1 MTLEELQQQFIELKE
16 KYDALEVA
24 YNSQKEDYAKSEER
38 IRELQDANQKL
49 FLKVTQ
55 PGNKQDNNNDNNE
68 DYDSIL
74 LGEYAKEL
82 DENEIEFLKQ
92 IEEGLS

>member
-1 MTLEELQQQFIELKE
+1 MTLEELQQQYIELKE
-16 KYDALEVA
+16 KFDALEVT
-24 YNSQKEDYAKSEER
+24 YNSQKDEHEKSEVR

-55 PGNKQDNNNDNNE
+55 PTNNKQEGSKDNSE
-68 DYDSIL
+68 YDSIL
-74 LGEYAKEL
+74 LGDYAKNL

-92 IEEGLS
+92 LEEGLN